1 MSILRKMRKN
11 ITKRT
16 FLFDTDMYTNPL
28 GSLVITH
35 YILSLMD
42 GKPLGI
48 EPLDIKKIKTTWASL
63 KKHPKKVDFWI
74 DDPSFIQK
82 ALALFEIDNIQYGRF
97 AMVQGELNVLFAPY
111 IDGEVLPL
119 REDGFVPNTL
129 RNGKIYP
136 VEEKGEK
143 DDKLETEE
151 RA

>member
-1 MSILRKMRKN
+1 MSILRKMRRN
-11 ITKRT
+11 VIKRT

-35 YILSLMD
+35 YILSLLD
-42 GKPLGI
+42 G
-48 EPLDIKKIKTTWASL
+48 EPMDIKNIKRIWIFL

-74 DDPSFIQK
+74 DDPQFIQK
-82 ALALFEIDNIQYGRF
+82 ALALFDIDNIQYGRF

-111 IDGEVLPL
+111 IDGTVMPL

-143 DDKLETEE
+143 DETVETEE

>member
-11 ITKRT
+11 VTKRT

-35 YILSLMD
+35 YILSLLD
-42 GKPLGI
+42 GKS
-48 EPLDIKKIKTTWASL
+48 LDIKKIKMAWASL

-82 ALALFEIDNIQYGRF
+82 ALALFDIDDIQYGRF
-97 AMVQGELNVLFAPY
+97 AMVQGEFNVLFAPY
-111 IDGEVLPL
+111 IDGTVIPL

-136 VEEKGEK
+136 VAEAEKGEK
-143 DDKLETEE
+143 DEVVETEE